1 MVANKNVL
9 SKNLKKYISK
19 SGKDRSTIAEELDLS
34 YSTLT
39 DWVNGK
45 KYPRINNIEK
55 LADYFN
61 VSKMDLIED
70 FEEIKKDNDTIAT
83 IIVKLRMNKELLNVV
98 EKLLSLDKATAYM
111 SSFWIEY
118 YYVKLSDNGK
128 ITMKLTT
135 NSSNGYAGV
144 SITCIRL

>member
-1 MVANKNVL
+1 MTENKDVL

-19 SGKDRSTIAEELDLS
+19 SGKDRMTIAEELDLS

-55 LADYFN
+55 LASYFN

-70 FEEIKKDNDTIAT
+70 FEDIKKDNDILAT
-83 IIVKLRMNKELLNVV
+83 IIVKLRMDKELLHVV
-98 EKLLSLDKATAYM
+98 EKLICLDK
-111 SSFWIEY
+111 
-118 YYVKLSDNGK
+118 VKLES
-128 ITMKLTT
+128 L
-135 NSSNGYAGV
+135 S
-144 SITCIRL
+144 RLLDTFI

>member
-1 MVANKNVL
+1 MTIANKDVL

-55 LADYFN
+55 LAEYFN
-61 VSKMDLIED
+61 VSKADLIED
-70 FEEIKKDNDTIAT
+70 FDEIKKDNEVLAA
-83 IIVKLRMNKELLNVV
+83 IIVQLRINKALFDIVKKLI
-98 EKLLSLDKATAYM
+98 SLDKA
-111 SSFWIEY
+111 
-118 YYVKLSDNGK
+118 KLES
-128 ITMKLTT
+128 L
-135 NSSNGYAGV
+135 S
-144 SITCIRL
+144 RLLDTFV